1 MRKQIVFGLILL
13 MTLGTLSWARIN
25 DWRLRIGVKSDTFRD
40 SYNFLGVSRE
50 ASLYFDAKDL
60 LEPPPSPSGIRLYFP
75 HEDWPVRPGKYAT
88 DYRPPILDVESYKF
102 VVEAESGSEL
112 TLFWSVEEVPRIY
125 GVTLLDTEKGIAI
138 NMRENTE
145 YIFDISPK
153 GKTEFRVVVEWER
166 IK

>member
-1 MRKQIVFGLILL
+1 ML

-25 DWRLRIGVKSDTFRD
+25 DWSLRIGVKSDTSRD
-40 SYNFLGVSRE
+40 SYNFLGVVKE

-75 HEDWPVRPGKYAT
+75 HEDWPERPGKYAT

-112 TLFWSVEEVPRIY
+112 TLFWSVEGVPRIY
-125 GVTLLDTEKGIAI
+125 GVTLMDTEKGIAI
-138 NMRENTE
+138 NMREKTE
-145 YIFDISPK
+145 YVFDISPK